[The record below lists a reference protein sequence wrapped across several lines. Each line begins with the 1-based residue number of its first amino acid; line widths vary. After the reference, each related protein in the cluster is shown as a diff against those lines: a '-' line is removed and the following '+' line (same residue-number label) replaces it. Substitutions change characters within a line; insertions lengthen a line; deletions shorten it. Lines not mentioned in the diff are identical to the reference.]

1 MIDYNYIAVTL
12 SIYEKV
18 ILLYT
23 TGIIFAYLLM
33 WLISGFSLISYKRRN
48 SFGNYDAVLVA
59 PFSPS
64 ITIVAPAFNES
75 KTIIDNVR
83 GLLTLS
89 YSKYEII
96 IVNDGSTDGTLEK
109 VVDYFEMVKVPYAYD
124 EKIPCQPIQAIYM
137 SELRADCN
145 LYIIDKIN
153 GGKADS
159 LNAGLNLAH
168 SKYVVNIDVD
178 CIIER
183 DALLKLVKP
192 FLEEKD
198 EKVIAVG
205 GVVKIANS
213 CLFDDGNIRQIRAPK
228 SLIARFQTLEYSRG
242 LFMGRMAWAQLDGL
256 LIISGALGMFDK
268 EILINS
274 GGYNIDTVG
283 EDMEIVVRMR
293 KYMTDN
299 KEKYTVKF
307 IPDPLCWTEVP
318 ETLSNLGRQRN
329 RWTRGS
335 IETLISH
342 ANIFMRPK
350 YKKFGMLGYTYWL
363 LFEWFAP
370 IFEFVAFVIFI
381 IQAVFFTVN
390 WPFYIISFFFIY
402 TFAVALTSWAL
413 LFEEVMYHSY
423 ERKSDIAKLIFAAF
437 LEPILFHPLTV
448 WWSLKGNF
456 SYLKGEKNWGSNER
470 KGFRHRVH
478 TAK

>member
-1 MIDYNYIAVTL
+1 
-12 SIYEKV
+12 
-18 ILLYT
+18 
-23 TGIIFAYLLM
+23 M
-33 WLISGFSLISYKRRN
+33 WVISGYSLVLYKMRN
-48 SFGNYDAVLVA
+48 SFVNYDVILTA

-64 ITIVAPAFNES
+64 ISVIAPAFNES
-75 KTIIDNVR
+75 KTIIDNIR

-89 YSKYEII
+89 YPKYEII
-96 IVNDGSTDGTLEK
+96 IVNDGSTDGMLEL

-124 EKIPCQPIQAIYM
+124 PKIPCQQVRAIYM
-137 SELRADCN
+137 SEHRADCN
-145 LYIIDKIN
+145 LYVIDKQN

-213 CLFDDGNIRQIRAPK
+213 CEFDSGILRQVRAPQNM
-228 SLIARFQTLEYSRG
+228 LARFQALEYSRG
-242 LFMGRMAWAQLDGL
+242 LFMGRMAWAHLDGL

-274 GGYNIDTVG
+274 GGYSIKTVG

-293 KYMTDN
+293 KYMADN
-299 KEKYTVKF
+299 NEQYAVKF

-318 ETLSNLGRQRN
+318 EKLGSLGRQRN

-350 YKKFGMLGYTYWL
+350 YKKFGTLGYTYWV

-370 IFEFVAFVIFI
+370 IFEFVAFTTFIF
-381 IQAVFFTVN
+381 QAIFFQAN
-390 WPFYIISFFFIY
+390 WTFYLISFFFIY
-402 TFAVALTSWAL
+402 TFAVALSCWAL

-423 ERKSDIAKLIFAAF
+423 HRKSDIARLIGAAF
-437 LEPILFHPLTV
+437 LEPIFFHPMTV

-456 SYLKGEKNWGSNER
+456 SYLRGDKAWGSNER
-470 KGFRHRVH
+470 IGFDRRQHESN
-478 TAK
+478 